1 MKKAIILI
9 ILLVLIAGCTK
20 VKLNSDIKET
30 VQGVPDHG
38 EANRAD
44 KINIVIEKITNITK
58 SITNNE
64 INQSETDVESFGDV
78 V

>member
-30 VQGVPDHG
+30 VQGVPDH
-38 EANRAD
+38 NNTP
-44 KINIVIEKITNITK
+44 KIDIVSKAIEKITDLT
-58 SITNNE
+58 TNKV
-64 INQSETDVESFGDV
+64 NQTETNVESFGDV